1 MSSHNLLT
9 AGTSPEVQVPNN
21 SVRKKKV
28 WYTVTIVLVVAL
40 LSTVV
45 GAYIYFR
52 NNVSN
57 KEPPKLK
64 VGVMM
69 AFSGGSSS
77 MGYGAM
83 KGILLAKRELGANNI
98 EIIQMDSRCDAKAA
112 ASAIKR
118 LIEQH
123 VAAIIGEGCS
133 SASAAVLV
141 TANNNKIVM
150 ISPSAASPTLSIP
163 DDYFFRMI
171 PPNTFQGSFIAK
183 AIYDRGI
190 RNVAMFYTNQSYV
203 RGLNNAFQERLEALG
218 GKVVATATAEPEAIG
233 LHSQIQTLKSANPQ
247 AILIAPSSVVS
258 ATAIIKLL
266 HEAGVTVPLFGTD
279 IMYDTTIIE
288 NGGAAAEGLVIS
300 SFSTGNNSFQQTL
313 VNEYQKTEQLYGAPQ
328 AYDIIKLLQLA
339 VEKGATT
346 GEKIKNIL
354 PQIEFDG
361 KSGHIVFDQN
371 GEISGKNYRYDL
383 FKIKNGSFV
392 YVEHE

>member
-52 NNVSN
+52 NNTSN

-361 KSGHIVFDQN
+361 KSGRIVFDQN